1 MSDQSEHVQAANKT
15 LVRRFFET
23 VLSAGELTALDE
35 LIATD
40 YVGHDPNL
48 PPLPPGPEGVSLF
61 TLGARVAFP
70 DQRVTIQDLLA
81 EGDRVA
87 VRFTLEGTHRGD
99 LLDLPPTGRHVSVQ
113 GVALYRIAGGKIAE
127 GWIGLDGIGLLDQ
140 LGLFERLGALAGA
153 PTGPP
158 VAAAPTV
165 AAAHMGDEE

>member
-23 VLSAGELTALDE
+23 VLSDGDLTALDE

-61 TLGARVAFP
+61 ALGSRVAFP

-87 VRFTLEGTHRGD
+87 VRFSLEGTHRGD
-99 LLDLPPTGRHVSVQ
+99 LLDLPPTGRHVAVQ

-140 LGLFERLGALAGA
+140 LGLFERLGALARA
-153 PTGPP
+153 PTAPP
-158 VAAAPTV
+158 VAGAP
-165 AAAHMGDEE
+165 AAAHVGDAG